1 LPASINQVFI
11 GNLKDDVFLPFKVGD
26 KVSLYAEKHNLDQY
40 NFYFQDEWKVR
51 PNLTLNYG
59 ARWEYNPPANTS
71 PNQNVFV
78 AASPIVGTPLP
89 ATPVKDAPGAVS
101 FVKAKHWYEGSFA
114 GAIGPRFG
122 LAWSPDFK
130 SGFLHTLFGDSSKSV
145 IRLGY
150 GIAFDTISSFQV
162 TAAAGRVPGLVQSC
176 TSSFSASA
184 SAFTSITPGCVFSAD
199 LNKTVAGGFP
209 TVLAAPTVKP
219 SAFFTPPQQLRTNS
233 PPITVFDPHMH
244 LPTVH
249 EWNLSIQREL
259 PGGFVMQA
267 SYIGR
272 RGERLFMAYDANQIN
287 SDSIIPS
294 FLMLQANN
302 RATNCLPTGATK
314 DTTKPACVPVFTA
327 TQIPL
332 FNQLQ
337 TLGGLSLSATTNFLN
352 STTTINNLDFNS
364 AGNLALRIEDNT
376 LGLKLRPNQQ
386 FAVITK
392 LDNSGDS
399 NYHAAQFTLR
409 RRFSSGLGLS
419 MAYTFGKSIDN
430 QSVDPV
436 GASSGGGLS
445 NTNSRTPTDIRNFRD
460 ERGRSD
466 FDRTHVLTAAT
477 VWELPFGRGQRFFKN
492 SGGVLNQVLG
502 GWTMNA
508 IYTYQSGEPFAVRS
522 GSFTANGNHQSRA
535 SVQNFVQAKL
545 QEIPGSSLVGPVVF
559 KPVATNP
566 VTGAPLAC
574 GVDPSQAFCM
584 PAPGANGAGR
594 NIFTAPSYWNFDFG
608 LIKTFPINE
617 QWKLQF
623 RMEMFNALNHP
634 NFDNPRDASTG
645 SPAITSSAFGST
657 CCATV
662 APPSTQTIVQTGEA
676 ARVIQF
682 AFKFLF

>member
-1 LPASINQVFI
+1 
-11 GNLKDDVFLPFKVGD
+11 
-26 KVSLYAEKHNLDQY
+26 
-40 NFYFQDEWKVR
+40 
-51 PNLTLNYG
+51 
-59 ARWEYNPPANTS
+59 
-71 PNQNVFV
+71 
-78 AASPIVGTPLP
+78 
-89 ATPVKDAPGAVS
+89 
-101 FVKAKHWYEGSFA
+101 
-114 GAIGPRFG
+114 
-122 LAWSPDFK
+122 
-130 SGFLHTLFGDSSKSV
+130 
-145 IRLGY
+145 
-150 GIAFDTISSFQV
+150 
-162 TAAAGRVPGLVQSC
+162 
-176 TSSFSASA
+176 
-184 SAFTSITPGCVFSAD
+184 
-199 LNKTVAGGFP
+199 
-209 TVLAAPTVKP
+209 
-219 SAFFTPPQQLRTNS
+219 
-233 PPITVFDPHMH
+233 
-244 LPTVH
+244 
-249 EWNLSIQREL
+249 
-259 PGGFVMQA
+259 
-267 SYIGR
+267 
-272 RGERLFMAYDANQIN
+272 
-287 SDSIIPS
+287 
-294 FLMLQANN
+294 
-302 RATNCLPTGATK
+302 
-314 DTTKPACVPVFTA
+314 
-327 TQIPL
+327 
-332 FNQLQ
+332 
-337 TLGGLSLSATTNFLN
+337 
-352 STTTINNLDFNS
+352 
-364 AGNLALRIEDNT
+364 

-392 LDNSGDS
+392 IDNSGDS

-409 RRFSSGLGLS
+409 RRFSSGLGIGV
-419 MAYTFGKSIDN
+419 AYTFGKSIDN

-466 FDRTHVLTAAT
+466 FDRTHVLTASA
-477 VWELPFGRGQRFFKN
+477 VWEMPFGRGQRFFK
-492 SGGVLNQVLG
+492 SSEGIVNQVVG
-502 GWTMNA
+502 GWTLNT

-594 NIFTAPSYWNFDFG
+594 NIFTAPSYWNLDLG

-645 SPAITSSAFGST
+645 SPAITSTGFGST

-662 APPSTQTIVQTGEA
+662 APPSTQTIVQTGES